1 MEFGISG
8 ANVGPFASAEGARV
22 MGTAAES
29 AGFDSVWT
37 FEHVVAPRGYESRY
51 PYSRTGKAPM
61 LEQVDLPDPLVWL
74 TWVGAHTEALRLGTG
89 ILILP
94 QRHPV
99 VLAKQLATLH
109 DLSGGRVRL
118 GIGAGWLREEFEA
131 LDVPFER
138 RGARTDECIA
148 ALRALWG
155 ASREGATFQGEFFD
169 FEDCVSLPSPP
180 GGTVPI
186 TVGGHSEAA
195 ARRAGRLGDGYFPA
209 IDADTV
215 ATGGVAAA
223 MDRLEGLVMLA
234 RRTAEKHDRDPDA
247 LEVTVNWSRVPDP
260 PMADRLRAMGAHR
273 LVVFAPTGDLDALP
287 EALGE
292 LHGQLTTACTV

>member
-8 ANVGPFASAEGARV
+8 ANTGPFATADGART
-22 MGTAAES
+22 MGTAAEA
-29 AGFDSVWT
+29 AGFDSVWA

-51 PYSRTGKAPM
+51 PYAASGKAPM
-61 LEQVDLPDPLVWL
+61 LEQVDLPDPIVWL
-74 TWVGAHTEALRLGTG
+74 TWVGAHTSTLNLGTG

-94 QRHPV
+94 QRNPL
-99 VLAKQLATLH
+99 VLAKELATLH
-109 DLSGGRVRL
+109 ALSGGRLRL

-138 RGARTDECIA
+138 RGARTDECVA
-148 ALRALWG
+148 ALRALWATDEG
-155 ASREGATFQGEFFD
+155 ASFHGEFHDFD
-169 FEDCVSLPSPP
+169 DCVSLPSPP
-180 GGTVPI
+180 GHAVPI

-215 ATGGVAAA
+215 AQGGVGAAL
-223 MDRLEGLVMLA
+223 DRLEQLVTLA
-234 RRTAEKHDRDPDA
+234 RRTAEDHGRDPDA
-247 LEVTVNWSRVPDP
+247 LEVTVNWTRVPNAE
-260 PMADRLRAMGAHR
+260 MADRLRAIDADR

-292 LHGQLTTACTV
+292 LHQQLADACG

>member
-8 ANVGPFASAEGARV
+8 ANVGPFATAEGART
-22 MGTAAES
+22 MGTAAEA

-51 PYSRTGKAPM
+51 PYNPSGKAPM
-61 LEQVDLPDPLVWL
+61 LEEVDLPDPLVWL
-74 TWVGAHTEALRLGTG
+74 TWVGAHTTELLLGTG

-94 QRHPV
+94 QRNPL
-99 VLAKQLATLH
+99 VLAKELATLH
-109 DLSGGRVRL
+109 ALSAGRTRL

-138 RGARTDECIA
+138 RGARTDEWMQ
-148 ALRALWG
+148 ALRSLWAAG
-155 ASREGATFQGEFFD
+155 TEGATFAGEFVD
-169 FEDCVSLPSPP
+169 FTDCVSLPSPP
-180 GGTVPI
+180 GGAVPI

-215 ATGGVAAA
+215 AGGGVTAA
-223 MDRLEGLVMLA
+223 MDRLDELVALA
-234 RRTAEKHDRDPDA
+234 RRTAEEHDRDPAA
-247 LEVTVNWSRVPDP
+247 LEVTVNWTRVPNAE
-260 PMADRLRAMGAHR
+260 MAERLHALDAHR
-273 LVVFAPTGDLDALP
+273 LVVFSPTGDLAALP
-287 EALGE
+287 DALGE
-292 LHGQLTTACTV
+292 LHQQLADACA

>member
-8 ANVGPFASAEGARV
+8 ANTGPFASAEGARV
-22 MGTAAES
+22 MATAAEA

-37 FEHVVAPRGYESRY
+37 FEHVVAPRGYASRY
-51 PYSRTGKAPM
+51 PYDPSGRAPM

-74 TWVGAHTEALRLGTG
+74 TWAGAHTTTLILGTG

-109 DLSGGRVRL
+109 SLSGGRLRL
-118 GIGAGWLREEFEA
+118 GIGAGWLREEFDV
-131 LDVPFER
+131 LGVPFED
-138 RGARTDECIA
+138 RGARTDEWVA
-148 ALRALWG
+148 AMRALWG
-155 ASREGATFQGEFFD
+155 TDGGASFHGEFIAFD
-169 FEDCVSLPSPP
+169 DCVSLPSPP
-180 GGTVPI
+180 GGAVPV

-215 ATGGVAAA
+215 ADGGVGAAL
-223 MDRLEGLVMLA
+223 DRLEYLVDLA
-234 RRTAEKHDRDPDA
+234 RRTAEEHDRDPAA
-247 LEVTVNWSRVPDP
+247 LEVTVNWTRVPHAQ
-260 PMADRLRAMGAHR
+260 MADRLRAMGAHR

-287 EALGE
+287 DALAD
-292 LHGQLTTACTV
+292 LHERLAAA